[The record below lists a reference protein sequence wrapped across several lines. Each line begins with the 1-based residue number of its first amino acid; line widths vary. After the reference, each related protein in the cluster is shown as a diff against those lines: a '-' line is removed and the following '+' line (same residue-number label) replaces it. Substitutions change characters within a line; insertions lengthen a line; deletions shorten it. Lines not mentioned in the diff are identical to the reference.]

1 MIGVTKYVDFVLFV
15 FYGIQAVDRC
25 GFGEEV
31 ISIWKSEDN
40 VVRIINKRWAIDHE
54 RETWL

>member
-1 MIGVTKYVDFVLFV
+1 MIGVIRYVDFVVFG

-40 VVRIINKRWAIDHE
+40 VVRIIKK
-54 RETWL
+54 